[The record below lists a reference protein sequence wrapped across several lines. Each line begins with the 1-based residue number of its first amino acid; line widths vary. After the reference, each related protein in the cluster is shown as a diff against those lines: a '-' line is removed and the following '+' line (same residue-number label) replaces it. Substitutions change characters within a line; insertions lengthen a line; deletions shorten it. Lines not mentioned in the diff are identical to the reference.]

1 MSWAQHQLNTR
12 HANINLSCGFR
23 FRFLSHFCMLVEEV
37 VNFLNTALEPQ
48 QNHIWDRAHGRGGSL
63 VSRLICAKL
72 KLVTNCFFFLNKP
85 LIISY
90 GQCIRVSVTLNKH
103 RNPLGIST
111 FLGLVELQFL
121 LVVPSQSRFVLS
133 VSLHT
138 KFAPKA
144 LHVVCRETWH
154 NV

>member
-1 MSWAQHQLNTR
+1 MYMLVMSWTQHQLNTR

-23 FRFLSHFCMLVEEV
+23 FRFEP
-37 VNFLNTALEPQ
+37 FLHASWGSCQLFKHRTGATTKPHRRSSTRPRRKFGFTADLCQ
-48 QNHIWDRAHGRGGSL
+48 TQ
-63 VSRLICAKL
+63 
-72 KLVTNCFFFLNKP
+72 TYNKP

-111 FLGLVELQFL
+111 FLGLVELQLL

-138 KFAPKA
+138 EFAPKA